1 MWLAACNANFESTPL
16 SRADSIAPSAGVH
29 RACPE
34 VQPGFAT
41 CEVLVRDAAGPAIN
55 GYLAADLQAAYNLPS
70 ATRGSGQV
78 VAVVEAFDNPNV
90 ASDLAAYRAYMGLP
104 PANFTKYNQQGQQ
117 GNYPQGDVTFG
128 IDIDLDLEMVSA
140 TCPNC
145 TLLLVEASSNSWSDI
160 GKSEDEAVKLGAG
173 VISNSYIGLGATRSD
188 YDHKHVTIVASGG
201 DDGYHTGDPADFP
214 SVVAVGGTHLTRGGG
229 SRGWTESAWSDTGS
243 GCSTQRKPKWQHDLG
258 CTFRTTNDV
267 SMVGDPLTGVAM
279 YDTYGRGGWFEVG
292 GTSASAPLAA
302 GIFGLAENAAK
313 QDGGKTFWLAEHQQ
327 YLNDVTTGSNG
338 NCSPAYLC
346 TAGPGYDGPTGWGT
360 PNGIGAF

>member
-1 MWLAACNANFESTPL
+1 MA
-16 SRADSIAPSAGVH
+16 APSAGVH
-29 RACPE
+29 RVCPA

-41 CEVLVRDAAGPAIN
+41 CEVFVRDAAGPAIS

-70 ATRGSGQV
+70 TTRGAGQV

-90 ASDLAAYRAYMGLP
+90 ASDLAAYRAFMGLP
-104 PANFTKYNQQGQQ
+104 PAGFTKYNQQGRQ

-160 GKSEDEAVKLGAG
+160 GKSEDEAVRLGAG

-243 GCSTQRKPKWQHDLG
+243 GCSTQRKPKWQHDSG

-267 SMVGDPLTGVAM
+267 SMVADPLTGVAM

-302 GIFGLAENAAK
+302 GVFGLAENAAK
-313 QDGGKTFWLAEHQQ
+313 QSGGKTFWLAEHQQ